1 MRMTTVRRPTYR
13 HSELVRLF
21 NPKSVAVFGA
31 SENTK
36 AFGAR
41 TVANLAGFDG
51 RVLQINP
58 RYQAI
63 GGQPCYASVAEL
75 PDVPDCAVLAVPR
88 ESVEAAVL
96 ECARAGV
103 GGVVVF
109 ASGYVESG
117 SAEGAADQERLAAIA
132 RDTGIK
138 IIGPNCVGF
147 VNITTGAMVSFSSAD
162 LKMARPTR
170 PGVGIISQSGAVGF
184 ALGQADQR
192 GMAISHVLTFGN
204 GVDVGIVDQI
214 AYLAEDPACGAIAC
228 LFEGMPDPRQM
239 IEAGEIARAADKP
252 VVICKLGQ
260 GQEAAT
266 AALSHTGSLAGS
278 AAGYDALFER
288 AGFIVVKHVER
299 LLETASFF
307 AKAPRRP
314 LSRGVVALGTSG
326 GALIAATDAGE
337 MNGVPQPQPPDDMQD
352 RLRALI
358 PGFGAPRNPC
368 DLTAMAVNDTGMM
381 ARAVEAML
389 IGDTYGAMVLPQTS
403 LSAGILSRR
412 SPTGPVGARLGKP
425 ICLPLIGGWVGGYG
439 TDEAEADPAFSWFFS
454 LDGCY
459 AALAAWHRRD
469 DRRIAAERNGPRR
482 EVRASAPEAKAR
494 AAALIRASGN
504 TTLTEREAKEVLACY
519 GLPVVGEKLVQSR
532 AEAVAAAKALG
543 MPVVLKVESPDLPH
557 KTEAGVIRINLKS
570 EDEVGAAYDAVM
582 ANAGK
587 VSIPTSKGQ
596 HLSKL
601 SPLAD
606 PPHQGLPSA
615 TSFIKPRINGVLVQ
629 PMVRQGTE
637 VMVGGKIDALFG
649 PLIMAGLGGIFVE
662 LLKDTALDLAPVTP
676 SEAAAMLDRLKGR
689 ALLDGFRGSE
699 PVDKAALADVIVRLA
714 EFLDDQ
720 QDLIAEFDV
729 NPLICGG
736 GRIVAVDAL
745 IVRR

>member
-1 MRMTTVRRPTYR
+1 MTLARRAPYR
-13 HSELVRLF
+13 HRDLVRLF

-31 SENTK
+31 SENPK

-41 TVANLAGFDG
+41 TVANLANFDG

-58 RYQAI
+58 RYQQI
-63 GGQPCYASVAEL
+63 GGAPCYPSVAEL
-75 PDVPDCAVLAVPR
+75 PEVPDCVVLAVPR
-88 ESVEAAVL
+88 EAVETSVL
-96 ECARAGV
+96 ECAKAGV

-109 ASGYVESG
+109 ASGYAEAG
-117 SAEGAADQERLAAIA
+117 SEEGAADQARLASIA
-132 RDTGIK
+132 RDTGLK
-138 IIGPNCVGF
+138 ILGPNCIGF
-147 VNITTGAMVSFSSAD
+147 VNLVTGGMVSFSSAD

-184 ALGQADQR
+184 ALGQADRR
-192 GMAISHVLTFGN
+192 GMAVSHVLTFGN
-204 GVDVGIVDQI
+204 GVDVGIADQI
-214 AYLAEDPACGAIAC
+214 AFLAEDPTCGAIAC

-239 IEAGEIARAADKP
+239 LEAGEIARAADKP

-288 AGFIVVKHVER
+288 AGFIVVKYVER

-314 LSRGVVALGTSG
+314 PSRGVVSLGTSG

-337 MNGVPQPQPPDDMQD
+337 MNGVPQPQPPADMQD

-412 SPTGPVGARLGKP
+412 TPTGPVGAKLGKP

-439 TDEAEADPAFSWFFS
+439 TDEAEADPAFSWFYS
-454 LDGCY
+454 LDSCY

-469 DRRIAAERNGPRR
+469 DRRIAFERDGARR
-482 EVRASAPEAKAR
+482 QVRVSSPDSKGR
-494 AAALIRASGN
+494 AAALIKASGN
-504 TTLTEREAKEVLACY
+504 ATLTEREAKEVLVCY

-532 AEAVAAAKALG
+532 ADAVAAARALG

-557 KTEAGVIRINLKS
+557 KTEAGVIRLGLKT
-570 EDEVGAAYDAVM
+570 EDEVGAAFDAVM
-582 ANAGK
+582 ANAAR
-587 VSIPTSKGQ
+587 VNMATRKGGT
-596 HLSKL
+596 
-601 SPLAD
+601 PLAD
-606 PPHQGLPSA
+606 PPHRGAPSVP
-615 TSFIKPRINGVLVQ
+615 SFTKPRINGVLVQ
-629 PMVRQGTE
+629 PMVAQGTE
-637 VMVGGKIDALFG
+637 IMVGGKIDPLFG
-649 PLIMAGLGGIFVE
+649 PLVVAGLGGVFVE
-662 LLKDTALDLAPVTP
+662 LLKDTALDLAPVTQR
-676 SEAAAMLDRLKGR
+676 EALAMLDRLKGG

-699 PVDKAALADVIVRLA
+699 PVDRLALADVIVRFA

-720 QDLIAEFDV
+720 QELIAECDI
-729 NPLICGG
+729 NPLICSA

-745 IVRR
+745 IARR

>member
-1 MRMTTVRRPTYR
+1 MTLARRAPYR
-13 HSELVRLF
+13 HKDLVRLF

-31 SENTK
+31 SENSK

-41 TVANLAGFDG
+41 TVANLANFDG

-58 RYQAI
+58 RYTTI
-63 GGQPCYASVAEL
+63 GGKPCYPSVAEL
-75 PDVPDCAVLAVPR
+75 PEVPDCVVLAVPR
-88 ESVEAAVL
+88 EAVETSVL
-96 ECARAGV
+96 ECAKAGV

-109 ASGYVESG
+109 ASGYAEAG
-117 SAEGAADQERLAAIA
+117 SEEGAADQARLAAIA
-132 RDTGIK
+132 RDTGLK
-138 IIGPNCVGF
+138 ILGPNCIGF
-147 VNITTGAMVSFSSAD
+147 VNLVTSGMVSFSSAD

-184 ALGQADQR
+184 ALGQADRR
-192 GMAISHVLTFGN
+192 GMAVSHVLTFGN
-204 GVDVGIVDQI
+204 GVDVGIADQI
-214 AYLAEDPACGAIAC
+214 AFLAEDPTCGAIAC

-239 IEAGEIARAADKP
+239 LEAGEIARAADKP

-288 AGFIVVKHVER
+288 AGFIVVKYVER

-307 AKAPRRP
+307 TKAPRRP
-314 LSRGVVALGTSG
+314 PSRGVVALGTSG

-337 MNGVPQPQPPDDMQD
+337 MNGVPQPQPPEDMQD

-412 SPTGPVGARLGKP
+412 SPTGPVGAKLGKP

-439 TDEAEADPAFSWFFS
+439 TDEAEADPAFSWFYS
-454 LDGCY
+454 LDSCY

-469 DRRIAAERNGPRR
+469 DRRIEFEREGPRR
-482 EVRASAPEAKAR
+482 LVRLSPPDAKSR
-494 AAALIRASGN
+494 AAALIKASGN
-504 TTLTEREAKEVLACY
+504 ATLTEREAKAVLACY

-532 AEAVAAAKALG
+532 ADAVAAARALG

-557 KTEAGVIRINLKS
+557 KTEAGVIRLGLKN
-570 EDEVGAAYDAVM
+570 EDDVGAAFDAVM
-582 ANAGK
+582 ANAAK
-587 VSIPTSKGQ
+587 VSP
-596 HLSKL
+596 
-601 SPLAD
+601 A
-606 PPHQGLPSA
+606 
-615 TSFIKPRINGVLVQ
+615 PRVNGVLVQ
-629 PMVRQGTE
+629 PMVAQGTE
-637 VMVGGKIDALFG
+637 MMIGGKIDPLFG
-649 PLIMAGLGGIFVE
+649 PLVIAGLGGVFVE
-662 LLKDTALDLAPVTP
+662 LMKDTALDLAPLSQKDALV
-676 SEAAAMLDRLKGR
+676 LFDRLKGR
-689 ALLDGFRGSE
+689 AVLDGFRGSE
-699 PVDKAALADVIVRLA
+699 PVDRMALADIVVRFA

-720 QDLIAEFDV
+720 QDLITECDV

-745 IVRR
+745 IARR